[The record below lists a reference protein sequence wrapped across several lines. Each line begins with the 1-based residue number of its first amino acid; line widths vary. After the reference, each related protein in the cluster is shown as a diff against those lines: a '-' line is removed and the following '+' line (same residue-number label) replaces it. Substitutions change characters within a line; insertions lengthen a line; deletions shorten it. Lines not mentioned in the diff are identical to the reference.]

1 MEQVK
6 NEGLKRIVAL
16 YASTKHSLL
25 ALNVKL
31 SRHFTFPFE
40 GRFTLAFKLFSP
52 REKRIFFGVVAV
64 FATTAIILL
73 FLVNQAFLVKVPSSG
88 GTLVEGVLNTP
99 AHINPLLSTGEIS
112 SEADRDITALVY
124 SGLLRSDGKGGF
136 IPDLAESYEISK
148 DWLSYTFTL
157 KKGLRWHDGKEITAN
172 DVVFTV
178 KTAQDSRMKS
188 PKRANWDGVGVQ
200 QIDKLTVR
208 FTLKKP
214 YPPFLE
220 NTTMGILPEH
230 IWGTI
235 DFNRFDTNKYNR
247 EPIGSGPYQIDTVDT
262 ITKDGDNIPV
272 SYTLKA
278 FKYFALGKPYIDT
291 IKFIFS
297 SSEDDLI
304 RMLRSGEINAINSI
318 SPEQGKILS
327 ESGFR
332 VEHTPLPRVLAV
344 FFNQNQAPIFINP
357 SVRKALALSV
367 DKQAII
373 NNVLAG
379 YGIILD
385 SPIPPGTIN
394 YEISAPE
401 KPIAERLN
409 SARNIL
415 EKDGWGFNEKTRL
428 WTKKIKKEI
437 VTLSFT
443 ISTSETPELKM
454 VASELKTAWE
464 KLGVPT
470 EIRVFAT
477 GDFKETIIRPRKF
490 DALFFGQ
497 VLGHDG
503 DAFPFWHSS
512 QRLDPGLNI
521 ASYANTRVDKILDA
535 ARGET
540 NSVLRKKLYEDFRK
554 EIERDTPAIFIYAP
568 EFLYVVPEK
577 VNGVSL
583 ESVMIPSERFL
594 NVYKWYIDTD
604 NIWSIFIKDKD
615 GISQ

>member
-1 MEQVK
+1 MERVK
-6 NEGLKRIVAL
+6 NESLKKLGTLSIVI
-16 YASTKHSLL
+16 KRFFV

-31 SRHFTFPFE
+31 NRRFIFPFE
-40 GRFTLAFKLFSP
+40 GRFTLAFKSFSP
-52 REKRIFFGVVAV
+52 RERKLFFSMVSIFV
-64 FATTAIILL
+64 TTTIILL
-73 FLVNQAFLVKVPSSG
+73 YVVNKSFLIKVPSSG
-88 GTLVEGVLNTP
+88 GMLVEGVLNTP
-99 AHINPLLSTGEIS
+99 AHINPILSTGEVS
-112 SEADRDITALVY
+112 SEADRDITALIY
-124 SGLLRSDGKGGF
+124 SGLLRSDSKGGF
-136 IPDLAESYEISK
+136 IPDLAKNYEVSK

-157 KKGLRWHDGKEITAN
+157 KDGLLWHDGKEITAN
-172 DVVFTV
+172 DVIFTV

-188 PKRANWDGVGVQ
+188 PKRANWDGVGVE

-230 IWGTI
+230 IWKTI

-247 EPIGSGPYQIDTVDT
+247 EPIGSGPYQISSIQT
-262 ITKDGDNIPV
+262 ITKDGDSIPV

-278 FKYFALGKPYIDT
+278 FKYFALGRPYIDT

-327 ESGFR
+327 ESGFH

-344 FFNQNQAPIFINP
+344 FFNQNQAPIFVSP

-394 YEISAPE
+394 YEDSAPE
-401 KPIAERLN
+401 KPLAERLL
-409 SARNIL
+409 SAKSIL
-415 EKDGWGFNEKTRL
+415 EKDGWKWSEENHL
-428 WTKKIKKEI
+428 WTKKVKKETL
-437 VTLSFT
+437 TLSFT

-454 VASELKTAWE
+454 VADELKKAWE

-490 DALFFGQ
+490 EALFFGQ
-497 VLGHDG
+497 VLGRDG

-521 ASYANTRVDKILDA
+521 TSYANANVDKILDA
-535 ARGET
+535 ARSET
-540 NSVLRKKLYEDFRK
+540 NPDRRKKLYEDFKK
-554 EIERDTPAIFIYAP
+554 ELERDTPAIFIYAP

-594 NVYKWYIDTD
+594 NIYKWYIDTD
-604 NIWSIFIKDKD
+604 NIWKIFMRDKD